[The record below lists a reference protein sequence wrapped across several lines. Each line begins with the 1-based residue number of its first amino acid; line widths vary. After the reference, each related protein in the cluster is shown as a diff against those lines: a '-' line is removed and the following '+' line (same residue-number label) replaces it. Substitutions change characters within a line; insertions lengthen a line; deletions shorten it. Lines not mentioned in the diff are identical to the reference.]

1 MRVAERLTC
10 GTWRQLTYIR
20 APHRQIV
27 SALGLVR
34 GNSGEL
40 TACRTALL
48 EKLTVIQLV
57 KTFFVLRK
65 TRHFTASSKYLV
77 KRNCPRWTHATL
89 WWKILWSYTLIL
101 TSILDYSPI
110 WPFFSY
116 SHTKI
121 LSKLLIPF
129 QTCYM
134 TRSPHFPYLTNIIMC
149 EKGYE
154 LGRLSLCIFLWLPF
168 TWISYL
174 AN

>member
-1 MRVAERLTC
+1 MWHLTPTNIHPCTTPPNCVCVGSSEREFRRIDC
-10 GTWRQLTYIR
+10 MQNSPPWK
-20 APHRQIV
+20 ANSH
-27 SALGLVR
+27 SA
-34 GNSGEL
+34 S
-40 TACRTALL
+40 
-48 EKLTVIQLV
+48 QD
-57 KTFFVLRK
+57 FFALRK